1 MEDFGFLKWI
11 AVIAV
16 IAYNGVRQVRKNAK
30 KAKNAARR
38 RWAKHGRHRGRPF
51 RRNPSLSEKQP
62 KFSRNALPKRPRPE
76 NTRIS

>member
-16 IAYNGVRQVRKNAK
+16 IAYNGVTPK

-38 RWAKHGRHRGRPF
+38 RWAKHGQHRSRPF

-62 KFSRNALPKRPRPE
+62 KFSRNALPKRPHPG
-76 NTRIS
+76 NMRIS